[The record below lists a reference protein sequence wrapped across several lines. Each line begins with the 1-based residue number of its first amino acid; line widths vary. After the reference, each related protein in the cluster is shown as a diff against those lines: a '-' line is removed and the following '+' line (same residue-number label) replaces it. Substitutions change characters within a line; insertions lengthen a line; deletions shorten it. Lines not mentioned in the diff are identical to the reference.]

1 MEHLKEK
8 HLIIRAD
15 ASTQIGTGHLM
26 RCLALAQAWREARG
40 QVTFVMAM
48 ETPMLEDR
56 LRSVGIRTL
65 HLSVQPGSDDDAIK
79 TASLAQQ
86 RSAPWVVI
94 DGYHF
99 DANYQ
104 QIIKESD
111 LRLLAID
118 DIGQAKHYYAD
129 IVLNQ
134 NLHAHEGLYESR
146 EPCTQLLLGT
156 QYVLL
161 RREFLKWQGWKR
173 QISQVAHKILV
184 TLGGGDPDNVTF
196 KVIQA
201 LQQVEVDG
209 LEAEVVVGGSNPNYV
224 ELQDAVCGS
233 RFPIRLK
240 SNVASMPELM
250 AWADVAIAG
259 GGTTSWEMAFM
270 GLPEIV
276 LILADNQRPIAE
288 QLDKIGVAKNLGWYR
303 DISTAEITQAV
314 NKLLLSVRT
323 RTEMANRAQELV
335 DGEGVDR
342 VLTALVGDLGGKNAD
357 SLSGK

>member
-1 MEHLKEK
+1 MNQP
-8 HLIIRAD
+8 LIIRAD
-15 ASTQIGTGHLM
+15 ASTEIGTGHTM
-26 RCLALAQAWREARG
+26 RCLSLAQAWKDAFRG
-40 QVTFVMAM
+40 HAVFVMAM
-48 ETPMLEDR
+48 ESPVLEDR
-56 LRSVGIRTL
+56 LRSEGIGTL
-65 HLSVQPGSDDDAIK
+65 HLSAQPGSDDDAIK

-118 DIGQAKHYYAD
+118 DIGKAKHYYAD

-134 NLHAHEGLYESR
+134 NLHAHEDLYENR
-146 EPCTQLLLGT
+146 EDYTQLLLGT
-156 QYVLL
+156 RYVLL
-161 RREFLKWQGWKR
+161 RREFWKWRGWKR
-173 QISQVAHKILV
+173 QISQVARKVLV
-184 TLGGGDPDNVTF
+184 TLGGGDPDKVTL

-201 LQQVEVDG
+201 LQQVEIDG
-209 LEAEVVVGGSNPNYV
+209 LEAEVVVGGGGSNYA
-224 ELQDAVCGS
+224 ELQAVVCDS

-240 SNVASMPELM
+240 SNVTNMPELM

-276 LILADNQRPIAE
+276 LILAENQRPIAE
-288 QLDKIGVAKNLGWYR
+288 QLGRVGVAKNLGWYKA
-303 DISTAEITQAV
+303 ISNAEIAQAV
-314 NKLLLSVRT
+314 NRLLLSVGA
-323 RTEMANRAQELV
+323 RTEMAYRAQELV
-335 DGEGVDR
+335 DGEGMDR
-342 VLTALVGDLGGKNAD
+342 VLAALVGN
-357 SLSGK
+357 